1 MRFRKITENVE
12 NIQTL
17 PDKPQLSA
25 TDMKIEF
32 DKGSKIIKEAFNDQV
47 DDLNT
52 FQNDLSDIYFRIPQ
66 RNIVV
71 GDNLDSQ
78 MLHFDFSNLTF
89 DEMSSS
95 QYIVYVDNNHYIQ
108 AIAKS
113 SSLAGINLKDGA
125 TEVELFRINNQDV
138 ITTNVTEYKL
148 SNTFASVTSID
159 TNTAEYEKIT
169 INDNNWISDI
179 GDKNYVHTQSTSAD
193 TWVITHNLGKY
204 PSVTV
209 FDSAGDEVIGDI
221 NYNSLNQI
229 TITFAG
235 AFKGTATLN

>member
-1 MRFRKITENVE
+1 MRFKKITENVE

-17 PDKPQLSA
+17 ADKPQLSA
-25 TDMKIEF
+25 SELKAEF
-32 DKGSKIIKEAFNDQV
+32 DKGSKIIKEAFNNQV
-47 DDLNT
+47 DDLST
-52 FQNDLSDIYFRIPQ
+52 FQNNLDDIYFRIPQ
-66 RNIVV
+66 RNIVI

-89 DEMSSS
+89 DEMSNS
-95 QYIVYVDNNHYIQ
+95 QYIVYVDNNHYIET
-108 AIAKS
+108 ITKTT
-113 SSLAGINLKDGA
+113 SLAGINLKDGA
-125 TEVELFRINNQDV
+125 NYVELFRITDQNI
-138 ITTNVTEYKL
+138 ITTNETEYKL
-148 SNTFASVTSID
+148 SNTFATVTSID

-169 INDNNWISDI
+169 INDTSWNTNI
-179 GDKNYVHTQSTSAD
+179 GDKNYVHNQTESTSS
-193 TWVITHNLGKY
+193 WVITHNLGKY